1 MEKLVS
7 VIIPAYNAEGTIER
21 CINSINGE
29 NVEIIVVID
38 GSEDNTSE
46 ICEKLSN
53 GNKMIKVIEQS
64 NTGPYGARKKGIENA
79 QGEYLMFL
87 DADDY
92 FAENTISRVKEVINK
107 YNKPDLI
114 RFRYEKVPDGYE
126 QYRYM
131 QEDEKEILKPNFATE
146 IYPMFLNGYMLNSMW
161 TNCVKRKIIQDIE
174 IAEKDI
180 KYGEDLLLN
189 LEIFTKVNNVV
200 FINDILYKYVYVANS
215 LTNSRTIEKLLENL
229 EDAIEVYSLLHTY
242 LVRWNMNTKD
252 NTEIVNNRIRKESGK
267 IIKIIKE
274 IKWLN
279 KI

>member
-1 MEKLVS
+1 MDKLIS
-7 VIIPAYNAEGTIER
+7 VIIPAYNAEKTIER
-21 CINSINGE
+21 CINSINE
-29 NVEIIVVID
+29 EDIEVIVVID
-38 GSEDNTSE
+38 GAKDNTVE

-53 GNKMIKVIEQS
+53 ENKMIKVIEQS

-114 RFRYEKVPDGYE
+114 RFRYEKIDRYQ

-131 QEDEKEILKPNFATE
+131 QEDEKEIFKPDFTTE
-146 IYPMFLNGYMLNSMW
+146 VYPMFLNGYMLNSMW
-161 TNCVKRKIIQDIE
+161 TNCVKREIMQNIE
-174 IAEKDI
+174 IAEKNI

-189 LEIFTKVNNVV
+189 LEIFSKINNVV
-200 FINDILYKYVYVANS
+200 FINDILYKYVYVENS
-215 LTNSRTIEKLLENL
+215 LTNSRTIEKLLKNL
-229 EDAIEVYSLLHTY
+229 EDAIEVYSLIHTY
-242 LVRWNMNTKD
+242 LLKWNMNSID
-252 NTEIVNNRIRKESGK
+252 NIKIVNNRIRKESGQ

-274 IKWLN
+274 IE
-279 KI
+279 

>member
-7 VIIPAYNAEGTIER
+7 VIIPAYNAEETIER

-146 IYPMFLNGYMLNSMW
+146 VYPMFLNGYMLNSMW

-215 LTNSRTIEKLLENL
+215 LTNSRTIEKLLKNL

-252 NTEIVNNRIRKESGK
+252 NTEIINNRIRKESGK

-274 IKWLN
+274 IK
-279 KI
+279 